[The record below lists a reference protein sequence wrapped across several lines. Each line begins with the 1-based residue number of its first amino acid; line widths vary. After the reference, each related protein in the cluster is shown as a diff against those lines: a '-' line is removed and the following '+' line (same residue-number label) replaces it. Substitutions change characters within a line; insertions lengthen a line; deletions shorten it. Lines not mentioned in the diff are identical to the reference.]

1 MADLGRPSE
10 APSPVL
16 GEVEVPRADDVAPV
30 TFVGGTGRSGTHV
43 LAQLLSRNERLAL
56 VPVEV
61 RFHTDP
67 DGFPGLLA
75 DEVGLE
81 QFMKRLRG
89 FWWKGRQLSSV
100 DGAPTL
106 RTRGMFR
113 FVKRR
118 RFEEAAARFESTFA
132 DEREAACRRL
142 FFDLLAFRVDER
154 EGDTRGIV
162 EQSCD
167 TVAQAATLTK
177 IFPDAR
183 FIHVVRDGRD
193 ASASRVAQTRGL
205 IRPRTRSDGI
215 RWWSERVEAIEAGAN
230 AVEPERLLTLSL
242 DELLRVERSR
252 VALRPLFR
260 FVGAHVSKAPRRY
273 FNNRMNAEQANAERW
288 RRGISARR
296 AAKLD
301 GLYAEALDRLD
312 AGGARCAPLLRRTYE
327 RRTGANVHPLV
338 YVYDRG

>member
-1 MADLGRPSE
+1 MSEVVRPAE

-16 GEVEVPRADDVAPV
+16 DDRDVPRADDVAPV

-43 LAQLLSRNERLAL
+43 LAQLLSRNERMAL

-61 RFHTDP
+61 RFHTDA

-75 DEVGLE
+75 GEVSLE
-81 QFMKRLRG
+81 RFMKRLHG
-89 FWWKGRQLSSV
+89 FWWKGFQTR
-100 DGAPTL
+100 
-106 RTRGMFR
+106 RFRGMYR
-113 FVKRR
+113 FVDRDR
-118 RFEEAAARFESTFA
+118 FDAAAERFERSFA

-142 FFDLLAFRVDER
+142 FFDLLAFRAEER

-167 TVAQAATLTK
+167 TVAQAPTLVR

-205 IRPRTRSDGI
+205 VRPRTREQGI
-215 RWWSERVEAIEAGAN
+215 EWWRERVEAIERGAD
-230 AVEPERLLTLSL
+230 AIPSEHLLTLSL
-242 DELLRVERSR
+242 DELLAIERAR

-260 FVGAHVSKAPRRY
+260 FCGAHVSKAPRRY
-273 FNNRMNAEQANAERW
+273 FNNRMNAVEANAERW
-288 RRGISARR
+288 RRRISARR
-296 AAKLD
+296 AA
-301 GLYAEALDRLD
+301 RLD
-312 AGGARCAPLLRRTYE
+312 ALYVEALERLDEGGARSVPLLRRTRE
-327 RRTGANVHPLV
+327 RAEHPDLPPLA
-338 YVYDRG
+338 YVYDRSR